1 MTVQILFLG
10 IVFVTIFSILAWR
23 KPLYLALLAGM
34 LVTVA
39 LYRID
44 PVTAV
49 KVIALETVS
58 RENITTLLSFYFI
71 TLLQK
76 MLVRRNRLKKAQASF
91 DRLIRNRRLNIILS
105 TSVMGLLPS
114 SAIMSV
120 CAEMVDKTGDRYL
133 DNKEKMAVSCY
144 YRHIAEM
151 FVPTFTPVILMLS
164 LTSVNPGMF
173 MLSMIPPAVAACVI
187 LYFVYLRKMPEEL
200 PPLSKPVSRKTE
212 LKSLAKNLWSLAA
225 VVLIIAIF
233 GLPIYFAAPIV
244 IVLDYFI
251 DHFTLKEVP
260 VLLKNAAEVSL
271 LCNIYLVML
280 FKAVLAEAG
289 AIEALVSFFNGMA
302 LSPIVTFALIFF
314 FGTVVSGSQAIIA
327 ICIPLVFAVIP
338 DGGVPLCAMLMGI
351 SWAAMQIS
359 PTHVCTYVAGEYY
372 KTSLNDI
379 IVKLAPSVAA
389 VALFSYCYGIILM
402 HFI

>member
-1 MTVQILFLG
+1 MGVQIFSIG
-10 IVFVTIFSILAWR
+10 IIFVTIFSILAWR
-23 KPLYLALLAGM
+23 KPLYLALSAGM
-34 LVTVA
+34 LVTVV

-44 PVTAV
+44 PATAA
-49 KVIALETVS
+49 KVIFLETIS
-58 RENITTLLSFYFI
+58 KENITTLLSFYFI

-76 MLVRRNRLKKAQASF
+76 MLVRRNRLKKAQVSF
-91 DRLIRNRRLNIILS
+91 DRLIRNRRLNMILS
-105 TSVMGLLPS
+105 TAVMGLLPS

-133 DNKEKMAVSCY
+133 NKKEKMAVSCY

-164 LTSVNPGMF
+164 LTSVNPGIF
-173 MLSMIPPAVAACVI
+173 MLSMIPLALIACVI
-187 LYFVYLRKMPEEL
+187 LYFVYLRKMPKEL
-200 PPLSKPVSRKTE
+200 PPLVKPVSNEAE
-212 LKSLAKNLWSLAA
+212 LKSLATNLWSLAA
-225 VVLIIAIF
+225 VVFIIAVF

-244 IVLDYFI
+244 ILLVFFVDR
-251 DHFTLKEVP
+251 FTMKEIP
-260 VLLKNAAEVSL
+260 ALLKNAAEVSL

-289 AIEALVSFFNGMA
+289 AIESLVSFFNGMA
-302 LSPIVTFALIFF
+302 LSPVVTFALIFF
-314 FGTVVSGSQAIIA
+314 FGTIVSGSQAIIA
-327 ICIPLVFAVIP
+327 ICIPLVSAVIP
-338 DGGVPLCAMLMGI
+338 NGGVPLCAMLMGI

-379 IVKLAPSVAA
+379 IIKLAPSVTIF
-389 VALFSYCYGIILM
+389 ALIAYCYGILLM
-402 HFI
+402 HF